1 MATTTRVVLTCDL
14 HGDGTDAVD
23 TVTISNGAARYE
35 LDLCQA
41 HLDELTGPA
50 RRIRRRAKRK
60 SVVAVRRKPAKRAP
74 RKRPAARATRARKQL
89 DTKAIREWTRADGHS
104 IGDRGRIPA
113 AIVEAF
119 TAKK

>member
-14 HGDGTDAVD
+14 HGDGTDAVE

-50 RRIRRRAKRK
+50 RRIRHRAKRK
-60 SVVAVRRKPAKRAP
+60 SVTAARRKPAKRAP
-74 RKRPAARATRARKQL
+74 RKRPARAARSRKQL
-89 DTKAIREWTRADGHS
+89 DTKVIREWARANGHS
-104 IGDRGRIPA
+104 IGDRGRIPS

-119 TAKK
+119 TASK